1 MEGTLETVTQK
12 ASALLSLERRLYIAY
27 TVICTHT
34 SGNADVSVLHSSRL
48 AM

>member
-1 MEGTLETVTQK
+1 MTVTRK
-12 ASALLSLERRLYIAY
+12 ALALLSLEERLCLAY
-27 TVICTHT
+27 AVFCTPS